1 MGRTNQKLS
10 RSAYVLSARI
20 RESGT
25 DAPREKKMTADELV
39 YAVISALPSQKVDG
53 KKRLQKMCFFA
64 ALRSGEA
71 NKLFRIHNFGPYSVR
86 VDQASEVLSIF
97 GVLKAKDIAV
107 GASQTYVRSYSLGEA
122 ESNLSKF
129 SAADAKLIAEL
140 DKYSTIELEVA
151 STVAFYKS
159 IEGYEFAQALDAT
172 KRLKPTKVNPS
183 TTKKSQAILDF
194 IGA

>member
-1 MGRTNQKLS
+1 
-10 RSAYVLSARI
+10 
-20 RESGT
+20 
-25 DAPREKKMTADELV
+25 MTADELV